1 VTITLKEFQAF
12 AQQRISEGIAEPEKF
27 PEKFREVM
35 DFAVANEASMDAE
48 ANAFYNRFMDGMA
61 SFYEQGLS
69 KIADSPERRKMLR
82 LAGLIKQKHHKAE
95 NFLKGLG
102 RPLPKPFPIA
112 EAAKPIFLEALQSV
126 LDLLF
131 DATRVSQ
138 NGVAQFATLSML
150 YWTVDELNVAF
161 YLAERKYTTQAYSHL
176 RTVHDLLEKAELF
189 FLQPQWADVWRSDDK
204 KKIIRELSPGAVRE
218 KLGKAKFDPTYSFL
232 TEMGM
237 HGTFGAVRKRVVQ
250 REKVDNRTQIGMWIG
265 GVPFDEEVDAAISAS
280 VISVISVLIMVARV
294 YHDRLNVGEVTAV
307 LPARTRGAMEFLQKH
322 LIEPRKNAGIDVSGF
337 EAIFKQLLASMR
349 EIRSNVPVAPV

>member
-1 VTITLKEFQAF
+1 MTITFKELQAF
-12 AQQRISEGIAEPEKF
+12 AQKRISEGIAEPEKF

-176 RTVHDLLEKAELF
+176 RTVHASGKSRAVFSATPMGGRLEK
-189 FLQPQWADVWRSDDK
+189 R
-204 KKIIRELSPGAVRE
+204 
-218 KLGKAKFDPTYSFL
+218 
-232 TEMGM
+232 
-237 HGTFGAVRKRVVQ
+237 
-250 REKVDNRTQIGMWIG
+250 
-265 GVPFDEEVDAAISAS
+265 
-280 VISVISVLIMVARV
+280 
-294 YHDRLNVGEVTAV
+294 
-307 LPARTRGAMEFLQKH
+307 
-322 LIEPRKNAGIDVSGF
+322 
-337 EAIFKQLLASMR
+337 
-349 EIRSNVPVAPV
+349 